1 MAQLNITLNQDEIL
15 QLLLVDREE
24 AFRKLLQ
31 RTLNDILKVE
41 SQEQLQ
47 AAPYERSDSRLD
59 SRNGLRDR
67 ELKTRIGRITLAVPR
82 HRNVPFKALIFDN
95 YSRSEAALVT
105 AMAEMVVNGVSTRK
119 VSRVIESLC
128 GTSVSK
134 SSVSEIYKNLDKEV
148 ESFRNR
154 PLEGR
159 YPFLTVD
166 ATYFKVREN
175 NRVISKALMIAYG
188 TNEQGH
194 REILGFAAY
203 RNESKDT
210 WQDFL
215 KSLKKRGLK
224 GVIMITSDAH
234 EGIIHAISE
243 VFPTVPWQRCQ
254 FHFSKNVVD
263 KTPKKYQTGIRAEL
277 QEMFACNTLKEA
289 RNKKD
294 QIIQEYQDVAETA
307 MSCLDEGFESAM
319 TAMILPRGM
328 QRFFRTSNAIER
340 LNKEL
345 KRRSQVIGIFP
356 NEESLIRLMGSVLIE
371 QNSLSQSGKVIFKK
385 ESYEALLTSDV
396 QEKLLV
402 IAKEQATMLAA

>member
-82 HRNVPFKALIFDN
+82 HRNVPFKTLIFDN

-119 VSRVIESLC
+119 VNRVIESLC

-134 SSVSEIYKNLDKEV
+134 SSVSEICKNLDKEV

-188 TNEQGH
+188 TNKQGH

-224 GVIMITSDAH
+224 GVIMITSDGH

-254 FHFSKNVVD
+254 FHFSRNVVD

-319 TAMILPRGM
+319 TAMILPLGM
-328 QRFFRTSNAIER
+328 QRFFRTSNAVER

>member
-1 MAQLNITLNQDEIL
+1 
-15 QLLLVDREE
+15 
-24 AFRKLLQ
+24 
-31 RTLNDILKVE
+31 
-41 SQEQLQ
+41 
-47 AAPYERSDSRLD
+47 
-59 SRNGLRDR
+59 
-67 ELKTRIGRITLAVPR
+67 
-82 HRNVPFKALIFDN
+82 
-95 YSRSEAALVT
+95 
-105 AMAEMVVNGVSTRK
+105 MAEMVVNGVSTRK

-134 SSVSEIYKNLDKEV
+134 SSVSEICKHLDKEV

-154 PLEGR
+154 PLEGL

-194 REILGFAAY
+194 REILGFATY

-254 FHFSKNVVD
+254 FHFSRNIAD

-289 RNKKD
+289 RNKKN

-328 QRFFRTSNAIER
+328 QRFFRTSNAVER

>member
-82 HRNVPFKALIFDN
+82 HRNVPFKTLIFDN

-105 AMAEMVVNGVSTRK
+105 AVAEMVVNGVSTRK

-134 SSVSEIYKNLDKEV
+134 SSVSEICKNLDKEV

-319 TAMILPRGM
+319 TAMILPLGM
-328 QRFFRTSNAIER
+328 QRFFRTSNAVER

-356 NEESLIRLMGSVLIE
+356 NEESLIQLMGSVLIE

>member
-82 HRNVPFKALIFDN
+82 HRNVPFKTLIFDN

-134 SSVSEIYKNLDKEV
+134 SSVSEICKNLDKEV

-224 GVIMITSDAH
+224 GVIMITSDGH

-328 QRFFRTSNAIER
+328 QRFFRTSNAVER

>member
-82 HRNVPFKALIFDN
+82 HRNVPFKTLIFDN

-134 SSVSEIYKNLDKEV
+134 SSVSEICKNLDKEV

-166 ATYFKVREN
+166 ATYFRVREN

-319 TAMILPRGM
+319 TAMILPLGM
-328 QRFFRTSNAIER
+328 QRFFRTSNAVER

-402 IAKEQATMLAA
+402 MAKEQATMLAA

>member
-82 HRNVPFKALIFDN
+82 HRNVPFKTLIFDN

-188 TNEQGH
+188 TNKQGH

-224 GVIMITSDAH
+224 GVIMITSDGH

-254 FHFSKNVVD
+254 FHFSRNVVD

-319 TAMILPRGM
+319 TAMILPLGM
-328 QRFFRTSNAIER
+328 QRFFRTSNAVER

>member
-82 HRNVPFKALIFDN
+82 HRNVPFKTLIFDN

-134 SSVSEIYKNLDKEV
+134 SSVSEICKNLDKEV

-215 KSLKKRGLK
+215 KSLKKHGLK

-328 QRFFRTSNAIER
+328 QRFFRTSNAVER

-356 NEESLIRLMGSVLIE
+356 NEESLIWLMGSVLIE

>member
-82 HRNVPFKALIFDN
+82 HRNVPFKTLIFDN

-356 NEESLIRLMGSVLIE
+356 NEGSLIRLMGSVLIE

>member
-82 HRNVPFKALIFDN
+82 HRNVPFKTLIFDN

-134 SSVSEIYKNLDKEV
+134 SSVSEICKNLDKEV

-166 ATYFKVREN
+166 ATHFKVREN

-188 TNEQGH
+188 TNKQGH

-224 GVIMITSDAH
+224 GVIMITSDGH

-254 FHFSKNVVD
+254 FHFSRNVVD

-319 TAMILPRGM
+319 TAMILPLGM
-328 QRFFRTSNAIER
+328 QRFFRTSNAVER

>member
-82 HRNVPFKALIFDN
+82 HRNVPFKTLIFDN

-328 QRFFRTSNAIER
+328 QRFFRTSNAVER

-356 NEESLIRLMGSVLIE
+356 NEESLIQLMGSVLIE

>member
-82 HRNVPFKALIFDN
+82 HRNVPFKTLIFDN

-134 SSVSEIYKNLDKEV
+134 SSVSEICKNLDKEV

-188 TNEQGH
+188 TNKQGH

-224 GVIMITSDAH
+224 GVIMITSDGH

-254 FHFSKNVVD
+254 FHFSRNVVD

-277 QEMFACNTLKEA
+277 QEMFACNTLKET

-319 TAMILPRGM
+319 TAMILPLGM
-328 QRFFRTSNAIER
+328 QRFFRTSNAVER

>member
-82 HRNVPFKALIFDN
+82 HRNVPFKTLIFDN

-134 SSVSEIYKNLDKEV
+134 SSVSEICKNLDKEV

-175 NRVISKALMIAYG
+175 NRVISKALMIACG
-188 TNEQGH
+188 TNKQGH

-224 GVIMITSDAH
+224 GVIMITSDGH

-254 FHFSKNVVD
+254 FHFSRNVVD

-319 TAMILPRGM
+319 TAMILPLGM
-328 QRFFRTSNAIER
+328 QRFFRTSNAVER

>member
-1 MAQLNITLNQDEIL
+1 MNQDEIL

-82 HRNVPFKALIFDN
+82 HRNVPFKTLIFDN

-105 AMAEMVVNGVSTRK
+105 TMAEMVVNGVSTRK

-134 SSVSEIYKNLDKEV
+134 SSVSEICKNLDKEV

-254 FHFSKNVVD
+254 FHFSRNVVD

-289 RNKKD
+289 RNKKN

-319 TAMILPRGM
+319 TAMILPLGM
-328 QRFFRTSNAIER
+328 QRFFRTSNAVER

-371 QNSLSQSGKVIFKK
+371 QNRLSQSGKVIFKK

>member
-82 HRNVPFKALIFDN
+82 HRNVPFKTLIFDN

-134 SSVSEIYKNLDKEV
+134 SSVSEICKNLDKEV

-224 GVIMITSDAH
+224 GVIMITSDGH

-254 FHFSKNVVD
+254 FHFSRNVVD

-319 TAMILPRGM
+319 TAMILPLGM
-328 QRFFRTSNAIER
+328 QRFFRTSNAVER

>member
-82 HRNVPFKALIFDN
+82 HRNVPFKTLIFDN

-134 SSVSEIYKNLDKEV
+134 SSVSEINKNLDKEV

>member
-82 HRNVPFKALIFDN
+82 HRNVPFKTLIFDN

-134 SSVSEIYKNLDKEV
+134 SSVSEINKNLDKEV

-319 TAMILPRGM
+319 TAMLLPRGM

-371 QNSLSQSGKVIFKK
+371 QNSLSQSGTVIFKK

>member
-1 MAQLNITLNQDEIL
+1 MNQDEIL
-15 QLLLVDREE
+15 QLLLADREE

-41 SQEQLQ
+41 PQEQLQ
-47 AAPYERSDSRLD
+47 APPYERSDSRLD
-59 SRNGLRDR
+59 SLNGLRAR

-82 HRNVPFKALIFDN
+82 RRNVPFKPLIFDN
-95 YSRSEAALVT
+95 YFRSEAALVA

-128 GTSVSK
+128 GTSMSK
-134 SSVSEIYKNLDKEV
+134 SSVSKICKNLDKEV

-154 PLEGR
+154 LLVGR

-166 ATYFKVREN
+166 ATHFKVREN

-224 GVIMITSDAH
+224 GVIIITSDAH
-234 EGIIHAISE
+234 EGIIHAISKI
-243 VFPTVPWQRCQ
+243 FPIAPWQRCQ
-254 FHFSKNVVD
+254 FHFSRNIAD

-277 QEMFACNTLKEA
+277 QKMFACNTLKEA
-289 RNKKD
+289 RNKKK

-307 MSCLDEGFESAM
+307 MSCLDDGFESAM

-328 QRFFRTSNAIER
+328 QLFFRTSNAVER

-345 KRRSQVIGIFP
+345 KLRSQVIVIFP
-356 NEESLIRLMGSVLIE
+356 NEASLIRLMGSVLIE
-371 QNSLSQSGKVIFKK
+371 RNSLSQSGKVIFKK
-385 ESYEALLTSDV
+385 ESYEALLTSDI

>member
-47 AAPYERSDSRLD
+47 TSPYERSDSRLD
-59 SRNGLRDR
+59 SRNGLRAED
-67 ELKTRIGRITLAVPR
+67 LKTRIGRITLAVPR
-82 HRNVPFKALIFDN
+82 HRNVPFKTLIFDN
-95 YSRSEAALVT
+95 YSRSEAALVA

-128 GTSVSK
+128 GTSMSK
-134 SSVSEIYKNLDKEV
+134 SSVSKICKNLDKEV

-166 ATYFKVREN
+166 ATHFKVREN

-210 WQDFL
+210 RQDFL

-234 EGIIHAISE
+234 EGIIHAISKI
-243 VFPTVPWQRCQ
+243 FPIAPWQRCQ
-254 FHFSKNVVD
+254 FHFSRNIAD

-277 QEMFACNTLKEA
+277 QKMFACNTLKEA
-289 RNKKD
+289 RNKKN

-307 MSCLDEGFESAM
+307 MSCLDDGFESAM

-328 QRFFRTSNAIER
+328 QRFFRTSNAVER

-345 KRRSQVIGIFP
+345 KLRSQVIVIFP
-356 NEESLIRLMGSVLIE
+356 NEASLIRLMGSVLIE
-371 QNSLSQSGKVIFKK
+371 RNSLSQSGKVIFKK
-385 ESYEALLTSDV
+385 ESYEALLTSDI

>member
-82 HRNVPFKALIFDN
+82 HRNVPFKTLIFDN

-224 GVIMITSDAH
+224 GVIMITSDGH

>member
-31 RTLNDILKVE
+31 RTLKDILKVE

-82 HRNVPFKALIFDN
+82 HRNVPFKTLIFDN

>member
-82 HRNVPFKALIFDN
+82 HRNVPFKTLIFDN

-134 SSVSEIYKNLDKEV
+134 SSVSEICKNLDKEV

-188 TNEQGH
+188 TNKQGH

-224 GVIMITSDAH
+224 GVIMITSDGH

-328 QRFFRTSNAIER
+328 QRFFRTSNAVER

-356 NEESLIRLMGSVLIE
+356 NEESLIQLMGSVLIE